1 MGSLMGLFEEFDK
14 GVQGLDIVVEKG
26 LFKGSDDLF
35 IWNFLENLKKVFHAF
50 DFEFCEPGMKNSRSE
65 FF

>member
-1 MGSLMGLFEEFDK
+1 MGFLEEFDK
-14 GVQGLDIVVEKG
+14 WIQGFDIVVEEG

-35 IWNFLENLKKVFHAF
+35 IWNFLENLKQVFHAF
-50 DFEFCEPGMKNSRSE
+50 DFEFCEPGKENCRSE